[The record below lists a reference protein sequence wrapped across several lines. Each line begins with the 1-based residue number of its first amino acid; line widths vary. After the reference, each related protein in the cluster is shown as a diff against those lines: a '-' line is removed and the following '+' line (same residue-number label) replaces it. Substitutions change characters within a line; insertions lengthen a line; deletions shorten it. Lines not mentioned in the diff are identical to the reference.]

1 MGRIYSNTNKIK
13 FTQIAE
19 RYEVKKAFKA
29 QISKCHASIV
39 EYVVGHF
46 KDSKK
51 YKQQIVDALNMI
63 TYAAYAGEHIGNEW
77 KDDAPL
83 SNLPDID
90 KELIEDTLGDIF
102 LTVEGIDWKDV
113 KPTEF
118 AEVVL
123 QSEDKIDNKPAETT
137 QAVSIADNK
146 PSRKMKQ
153 VVATSEAKPQKSTV
167 PNPTPKQDLYIQP
180 PVVPQ
185 FDYNKP
191 WIKNKEGAD
200 NLVIYTT
207 LPEIPT
213 KQNEISVTTDVTKM
227 RYAELM
233 KLYPNCLIHTR
244 ASVMYE
250 PLDGVELDPD
260 LGLILPIEGFT
271 REQILDNIV
280 KYPHLYK
287 LVREL
292 DGQHYSFYSHIEID
306 GELHG
311 TLDVWD
317 NLPESKLLPRQAEF
331 VKEYVVRR
339 YLLERDVKKIEHKY
353 PMFGTL
359 DPFLTLFMPAEDYI
373 KKGYMDTDEIAKK
386 CVESRVSYKQTR
398 NPILRRLKYV

>member
-1 MGRIYSNTNKIK
+1 MGRIYSNTNKIR

-29 QISKCHASIV
+29 EISKCHASIV
-39 EYVVGHF
+39 EYVVKHF

-51 YKQQIVDALNMI
+51 YKQQIVDALNII
-63 TYAAYAGEHIGNEW
+63 TYAAYASEHIGNEW

-90 KELIEDTLGDIF
+90 KDLIEDTLGDIF
-102 LTVEGIDWKDV
+102 LTIEAIDWKDV

-118 AEVVL
+118 AEVTPQADTKVSKKSTESK
-123 QSEDKIDNKPAETT
+123 QPVSDSSSESGKP
-137 QAVSIADNK
+137 
-146 PSRKMKQ
+146 
-153 VVATSEAKPQKSTV
+153 VVASTAPASTQKFTV

-213 KQNEISVTTDVTKM
+213 KQNEISVTTDVSKM
-227 RYAELM
+227 RYAELI

-250 PLDGVELDPD
+250 PLEGVELDPD

-271 REQILDNIV
+271 REEILDNIV

-287 LVREL
+287 LVREIE
-292 DGQHYSFYSHIEID
+292 GQHYSFYSHLEID

-339 YLLERDVKKIEHKY
+339 YLLERDIKKIEHKY

-359 DPFLTLFMPAEDYI
+359 DPFLTLFMPPEDYI

-386 CVESRVSYKQTR
+386 CVESRVSYKQSR